1 MIVVTLTDRH
11 IDGPVHVGDHIEAG
25 RVLGGIPTP
34 GPSVPGMFRYV
45 HKATGSRR
53 GGLLIVVIGKEIP
66 IAIEGD
72 AARVA
77 QAAGVDGE
85 VVSIQIETHRRTHS
99 GVGNGTILR
108 TDIPGP

>member
-1 MIVVTLTDRH
+1 
-11 IDGPVHVGDHIEAG
+11 
-25 RVLGGIPTP
+25 
-34 GPSVPGMFRYV
+34 MFRYV